1 MQRITHATVA
11 TTLPTVSSTGNPGYF
26 EEGAP
31 GDTTP
36 STVVTADFMN
46 GVQEELCYVIET
58 AGLDLDIADNTL
70 LYQAIQAMIAAYVA
84 TLNFVPVGTIIF
96 RGASAAPSG
105 WLFCNGAA
113 ISRTTYA
120 TLFAAIGET
129 FGSGDG
135 STTFNLPD
143 LRAKFVRGWAAS
155 NPTYDAGRVFG
166 STQEQDY
173 LAHAH
178 TITLTSAGGFTP
190 AGTITGDGSH
200 THAVTIAAG
209 GSHTHSGT
217 ASQGGA
223 HAHSFVWDNN
233 TQYALSGG
241 NNAARFI
248 GNSSDSND
256 THNTVNLGGGQHA
269 HTLAI
274 DAAADHIHTATLTGA
289 GAHAHSFSGTAVAA
303 HTHPATAASSGGN
316 ETRPRNIALYPL
328 IKT

>member
-1 MQRITHATVA
+1 MQRITHSTVA
-11 TTLPTVSSTGNPGYF
+11 DTLPPISSTGDPGF
-26 EEGAP
+26 FREGLP
-31 GDTTP
+31 GTSEP
-36 STVVTADFMN
+36 STYVAADWCN
-46 GVQEELCYVIET
+46 GIQEELAYIIEE
-58 AGLDLDIADNTL
+58 AGLTLDIDDNTL

-96 RGASAAPSG
+96 RGASSAPSG

-113 ISRTTYA
+113 VSRTTYA
-120 TLFAAIGET
+120 GLFAAIGET

-135 STTFNLPD
+135 TTTFNLPD

-166 STQEQDY
+166 STQDEDY
-173 LAHAH
+173 LGHAH
-178 TITLTSAGGFTP
+178 TITLTSAGGHTP
-190 AGTITGDGSH
+190 AGTISGDGSH
-200 THAVTIAAG
+200 THTVAIAANG
-209 GSHTHSGT
+209 AHTHTGT

-223 HAHSFVWDNN
+223 HGHSFIWDNN
-233 TQYALSGG
+233 TQYVLGGG

-256 THNTVNLGGGQHA
+256 THNTVNLTGGQHS
-269 HTLAI
+269 HSLAI
-274 DAAADHIHTATLTGA
+274 DDAAAHIHTATLSGPGT
-289 GAHAHSFSGTAVAA
+289 HAHSFSGTAVAA
-303 HTHPATAASSGGN
+303 HTHTATAASSGGT